1 MPYFYLFV
9 VLGLP
14 PSAHIHHQQS
24 TQQRIPMQLHRGIPM
39 HTPLTSTHG
48 PSPFL
53 SFITGANPHLVE
65 PHWESITLNL
75 HFLLV
80 RRVFKCILRMCAY
93 LFAQLLGVGSRKTTC
108 VHGRLIGNLNYINSK
123 K

>member
-14 PSAHIHHQQS
+14 PSAHMHHQQH
-24 TQQRIPMQLHRGIPM
+24 TPM
-39 HTPLTSTHG
+39 HTYAHTQRHTYAHTTYKYTQGPLHCCPSLLELTH
-48 PSPFL
+48 
-53 SFITGANPHLVE
+53 IWWR
-65 PHWESITLNL
+65 PHWESITLLL

-80 RRVFKCILRMCAY
+80 RRVFKCILRVCAY

-108 VHGRLIGNLNYINSK
+108 VHGRLIGNPNYINSK